1 MHPFATERSDTVSA
15 LGEVRLLGKI
25 REWLGDAAPA
35 EPFGMGDDC
44 AVLPRGKTARLVTV
58 DPVVYGGHFNDTMPP
73 RATAEKLLK
82 RNLSDLAAMGGL
94 PTAAVLALTLEPRT
108 SLAWLSGFYRA
119 LADCA
124 RRYAVPIVGGDI
136 TASTVPGHL
145 SASLTLLGNPAP
157 GSRILTR
164 RGARA
169 GDWIYVTGALGNTL
183 GSGHH
188 YRFTPRLAEGAWL
201 ARQRSV
207 RSMID
212 ISDGLAKDLKSL
224 QSPGLQAEIFAERL
238 PLRDGADLRSAICG
252 GEDYELI
259 FTLAPPSGGGGR
271 SAKGAQPRLTAF
283 ERRWQAAFPDTPL
296 THLGQF
302 VAEGTRAADALA
314 LENYHGYEHL

>member
-1 MHPFATERSDTVSA
+1 MHPFTDKKSESVSA
-15 LGEVRLLGKI
+15 LGEIRLLEKI
-25 REWLGDAAPA
+25 RDWLGTAAPA

-44 AVLPRGKTARLVTV
+44 AVLPRGKTARLITV

-73 RATAEKLLK
+73 RATAQKLLK

-94 PTAAVLALTLEPRT
+94 PTAAVLALTLDPRT
-108 SLAWLSGFYRA
+108 SLRWLSGFYRA

-124 RRYAVPIVGGDI
+124 RHYAVPIVGGDI

-145 SASLTLLGNPAP
+145 SASLTLLGNPAS

-164 RGARA
+164 RGAQA
-169 GDWIYVTGALGNTL
+169 GDSIYVTGELGNTL
-183 GSGHH
+183 GTGHH

-201 ARQRSV
+201 ARQRAV

-224 QSPGLQAEIFAERL
+224 QTPGLEAEILAEVL
-238 PLRDGADLRSAICG
+238 PLRRGADLRSALCG

-259 FTLAPPSGGGGR
+259 FTLAANAR
-271 SAKGAQPRLTAF
+271 RNDF
-283 ERRWQAAFPDTPL
+283 ERRWRDAFPKTSL
-296 THLGQF
+296 TRLGQF
-302 VAEGTRAADALA
+302 VRAGTRAEAALNLA
-314 LENYHGYEHL
+314 NYHGYEHL

>member
-1 MHPFATERSDTVSA
+1 MHPFTDRKSDSVCA

-25 REWLGDAAPA
+25 RDWLGTAAPA

-44 AVLPRGKTARLVTV
+44 AVLPLGQTARLITV
-58 DPVVYGGHFNDTMPP
+58 DPVVYGGHFNDTMTP
-73 RATAEKLLK
+73 RATAQKLLK

-94 PTAAVLALTLEPRT
+94 PVAAVLALTLEPRT
-108 SLAWLSGFYRA
+108 SLRWLSGFYRA

-124 RRYAVPIVGGDI
+124 RHYAVPIVGGDI
-136 TASTVPGHL
+136 TASTVPDHL
-145 SASLTLLGNPAP
+145 SVSLTLLGNPAY

-164 RGARA
+164 RGAQA
-169 GDWIYVTGALGNTL
+169 GDSIYVTGQLGNTL
-183 GSGHH
+183 GTGHH

-201 ARQRSV
+201 ARQRAV

-224 QSPGLQAEIFAERL
+224 QSPGLEAEIEEATL
-238 PLRDGADLRSAICG
+238 PLRRGADMRSAICG

-259 FTLAPPSGGGGR
+259 FTLAANAR
-271 SAKGAQPRLTAF
+271 HADF
-283 ERRWQAAFPDTPL
+283 ERRWHAAFPKTPIIR
-296 THLGQF
+296 LGQF
-302 VAEGTRAADALA
+302 VAAGTRNASALN